1 MKRRLKMKRML
12 VVALI
17 LALIGGAA
25 GGAIAWANGGDSEPK
40 GVLSIA
46 ELLGNPVYDTEVAI
60 YGKVS
65 LLGELFCPC
74 FVLTSG
80 GQEVEVWYG
89 LMVDDDGAE
98 RPAVSVEGIEN
109 GDWVVVT
116 GELKSDGT
124 YRSLNDFW
132 AASIVKC
139 LGAAYTGE
147 EVKVAVGDTLAIVLE
162 SNPTTGF
169 MWVLADNSDEGV
181 LQEAGHRFEADS
193 TDPPPIGAGGVEVW
207 TFKALAGG
215 ESTISMEY
223 RRPWEQGVE
232 PAETFT
238 FTVVVE

>member
-1 MKRRLKMKRML
+1 MKRML

-25 GGAIAWANGGDSEPK
+25 GGSIAWTNGGDSEPK
-40 GVLSIA
+40 SVLSIA
-46 ELLGNPVYDTEVAI
+46 GLLENPVYDIEVAI

-89 LMVDDDGAE
+89 LMVEDDGAE
-98 RPAVSVEGIEN
+98 RLAVSVEGIEN

-132 AASIVKC
+132 AGSIEKCVDASF
-139 LGAAYTGE
+139 AGE
-147 EVKVAVGDTLAIVLE
+147 EVRVAVGDVLTVILE

-169 MWVLADNSDEGV
+169 MWTLIDNSDEGV
-181 LQEAGHRFEADS
+181 LQEAGYIFEADS
-193 TDPPPIGAGGVEVW
+193 TDPSLIGAGGVEVW
-207 TFKALAGG
+207 TFKALARG

-223 RRPWEQGVE
+223 GRPWEQGVE
-232 PAETFT
+232 PAEKFT
-238 FTVVVE
+238 LTVIVE

>member
-1 MKRRLKMKRML
+1 MKRML

-25 GGAIAWANGGDSEPK
+25 GGSIAWTNGGDSEPK
-40 GVLSIA
+40 SVLSIA
-46 ELLGNPVYDTEVAI
+46 ELLENPVYDTEVAI

-89 LMVDDDGAE
+89 LMVEDDGAE
-98 RPAVSVEGIEN
+98 WPAVSVEGIEN

-132 AASIVKC
+132 AGSIEKCVDASF
-139 LGAAYTGE
+139 AGE
-147 EVKVAVGDTLAIVLE
+147 DVSAEVGDVLTVILE

-169 MWVLADNSDEGV
+169 MWTLIDNSDEGV
-181 LQEAGHRFEADS
+181 LQEAGYIFEADS
-193 TDPPPIGAGGVEVW
+193 TDPPLIGAGGVEVW
-207 TFKALAGG
+207 TFKALARG

-238 FTVVVE
+238 LTVIVE